1 MTREETRQK
10 IINAARSLFSEK
22 GYRGTTTAGIAKKA
36 GVSEVTLYRHFQTK
50 KDLFRTCL
58 ELPVDEVLNRDL
70 SSIMEA
76 QSLEEFVEAVLKF
89 RMQIYD
95 EYYETF
101 RIMFNELPYSED
113 PMSYLMGVVK
123 EQEEGLEEMM
133 GRMREL
139 GEIKRTRNSFMF
151 ALAIRM
157 ALWQWVSF
165 RRMQKTE
172 ETEMPLLESQKD
184 LPLGAISPEHLI
196 SDLAEFYLYG
206 VSGEAPRTK
215 EDEQKTD

>member
-1 MTREETRQK
+1 MTKEETRQQ

-22 GYRGTTTAGIAKKA
+22 GYRGTTTAGIAEKA

-50 KDLFRTCL
+50 KDLFRVCL
-58 ELPVDEVLNRDL
+58 ELPFHEMLNTDL
-70 SSIMEA
+70 SSILEA

-89 RMQIYD
+89 RVQIYE

-113 PMSYLMGVVK
+113 AMSYLMGFVK
-123 EQEEGLEEMM
+123 EQEKGLEELM
-133 GRMREL
+133 GRMRDL

-157 ALWQWVSF
+157 ALWQWVNF
-165 RRMQKTE
+165 QRMQEKEQTE
-172 ETEMPLLESQKD
+172 
-184 LPLGAISPEHLI
+184 LPLIGDQEELSPDVLSPEHLI

-206 VSGEAPRTK
+206 VAGEAPRAK
-215 EDEQKTD
+215 EDEPKKE